1 MSNPD
6 ELKAILD
13 RIATG
18 SHTTADVAALRR
30 LLSGGSNQNVQQ
42 LDGKYNI
49 HIGEGQNIYIGDRI
63 YVSWSD
69 EAIQALIQAIRTAQN
84 SEQSDNY
91 VRPESPCRDRQM
103 LDQYLQA
110 TLDRL
115 RQRGCLEIQQTV
127 IDRSQNFNYIA
138 KIVDFEPGLGMRGEA
153 FFMFS
158 EFANINLALLQRFS
172 AQSAQWAK
180 QQVSPS
186 ATGQAIYNFRMP
198 THLCFAIALVDQVE
212 EATAIAVQTTNPF
225 EHRVDLLWYEIPVIY
240 ELSKQRLHYYDKAAN
255 FWENFRG
262 EIVWQPLRA
271 VIQQVLMPQESKN
284 SPIA

>member
-1 MSNPD
+1 MQQPMSDPD

-13 RIATG
+13 RIATDT
-18 SHTTADVAALRR
+18 HTATDVAGLRQ
-30 LLSGGSNQNVQQ
+30 LLNGGNNQNMQQ

-69 EAIQALIQAIRTAQN
+69 EAIQALIQAIRADQN
-84 SEQSDNY
+84 SEKSGNY
-91 VRPESPCRDRQM
+91 VRSESRCRDCQA
-103 LDQYLQA
+103 LDRYLQS

-115 RQRGCLEIQQTV
+115 KQRGCLEIQQTV
-127 IDRSQNFNYIA
+127 IDRSQTFNYVA

-158 EFANINLALLQRFS
+158 EFADINLAMLQRFS
-172 AQSAQWAK
+172 AQSVQWAK

-186 ATGQAIYNFRMP
+186 ATGQAFFNFRVP
-198 THLCFAIALVDQVE
+198 THFCFAIALVDRVE
-212 EATAIAVQTTNPF
+212 AATAIAVQTTNPF

-240 ELSKQRLHYYDKAAN
+240 ELSQQRLHYYDKAAN

-262 EIVWQPLRA
+262 EIVWRSLRT
-271 VIQQVLMPQESKN
+271 VIQQVLIP
-284 SPIA
+284 

>member
-1 MSNPD
+1 MQQPMSDPD

-18 SHTTADVAALRR
+18 RHTVADVATLRR
-30 LLSGGSNQNVQQ
+30 LLSSGNYQDAQQ
-42 LDGKYNI
+42 LEGKYNI
-49 HIGEGQNIYIGDRI
+49 HIGQGQNISIGDQI
-63 YVSWSD
+63 YVSWND
-69 EAIQALIQAIRTAQN
+69 EAIQALIQAIRADQN
-84 SEQSDNY
+84 PEKSGNY
-91 VRPESPCRDRQM
+91 VRPESPCRDRQT

-115 RQRGCLEIQQTV
+115 RQRGCLEIQQNV
-127 IDRSQNFNYIA
+127 SDRSQNFSYIA
-138 KIVDFEPGLGMRGEA
+138 KIIDFEPGLGMRGEA

-172 AQSAQWAK
+172 AQSLQWAK
-180 QQVSPS
+180 QQVNPA

-212 EATAIAVQTTNPF
+212 DATAIAVQTTNPF
-225 EHRVDLLWYEIPVIY
+225 QHRVDVLWYEIPVIY

-262 EIVWQPLRA
+262 EIVWQPLRD
-271 VIQQVLMPQESKN
+271 VIQQVLMP
-284 SPIA
+284 

>member
-1 MSNPD
+1 VTIAMNEPMSHSN

-13 RIATG
+13 RIAATG

-30 LLSGGSNQNVQQ
+30 LLGNSQVVQQ

-63 YVSWSD
+63 YLSWSD
-69 EAIQALIQAIRTAQN
+69 EAIQALIQAIHAAQN
-84 SEQSDNY
+84 PAKSGNY
-91 VRPESPCRDRQM
+91 VRPESPCRDRQT

-127 IDRSQNFNYIA
+127 IDRSQTFNYIA

-158 EFANINLALLQRFS
+158 EFANINLELLQRFS

-186 ATGQAIYNFRMP
+186 ATGQALYNFRMP
-198 THLCFAIALVDQVE
+198 THLCFAISLVDRVE
-212 EATAIAVQTTNPF
+212 ATTAIAVQTTNPF

-271 VIQQVLMPQESKN
+271 VIQQVLMP
-284 SPIA
+284 